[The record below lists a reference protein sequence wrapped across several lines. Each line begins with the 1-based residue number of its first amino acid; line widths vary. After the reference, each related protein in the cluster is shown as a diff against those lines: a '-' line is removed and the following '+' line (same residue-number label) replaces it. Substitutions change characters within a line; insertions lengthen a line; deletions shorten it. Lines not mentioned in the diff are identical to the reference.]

1 MHSAGPF
8 LQPCSHNALP
18 SRDPT
23 SLLLH
28 AVRRLVAFVFILALA
43 NLGTSF
49 ASAILAKDTT
59 TSNGELVD
67 IQTNEAVATAE
78 AVKVFTVGADD
89 GENARKLRCATT
101 DINTNTADCDMATL
115 SATTMSVAN
124 AQAMMIDCRNN
135 RNVQL
140 RYTGS
145 DGGVTQKM
153 ICGPSVCTGSTF
165 YNSGTNR
172 ATADLCIPGSSERI
186 LVRKSNSSMYTLS
199 RDIFARATTTTTTTP
214 PVMVDPTPS
223 GGQMM
228 PAVMECTVDND
239 CTSSANGRYCVGYV
253 CVACKIDPVT
263 QADTCTASGL
273 SCGRP
278 CCIPDYALSCSAEAT
293 RNNMCSYMLD
303 PSYSGEPCFST
314 TTTTLATRA

>member
-1 MHSAGPF
+1 MLCPLAIQH
-8 LQPCSHNALP
+8 P
-18 SRDPT
+18 S
-23 SLLLH
+23 SSSLH
-28 AVRRLVAFVFILALA
+28 AMRRLIAFVFILALA

-89 GENARKLRCATT
+89 GENARKLRCATI
-101 DINTNTADCDMATL
+101 DINTNTADCDMAVL
-115 SATTMSVAN
+115 SATTMSVTN
-124 AQAMMIDCRNN
+124 AQAMMKDCNNN

-140 RYTGS
+140 SYTGS

-165 YNSGTNR
+165 YNSGRST
-172 ATADLCIPGSSERI
+172 AYADLCIQGSSEKI
-186 LVRKSNSSMYTLS
+186 QVRKSGNGRSYTLS
-199 RDIFARATTTTTTTP
+199 MNIFATTTTTTP
-214 PVMVDPTPS
+214 PPS

-239 CTSSANGRYCVGYV
+239 CASSSNGRYCVGYV
-253 CVACKIDPVT
+253 CAACKID
-263 QADTCTASGL
+263 QADTCATGL
-273 SCGRP
+273 TCGRP
-278 CCIPDYALSCSAEAT
+278 CCIPDIALSCSDEAT
-293 RNNMCSYMLD
+293 RISMCSYMLD
-303 PSYSGEPCFST
+303 PTFSGEPCFST
-314 TTTTLATRA
+314 TTTTLATRV